1 MNFRQFDNRKPDF
14 ERLEEIIAIL
24 AKYEFIDILK
34 KTGLKNS
41 FSRIIRSKKFLDEL
55 DATDPE
61 RILLVF
67 EELGT
72 TFIKF
77 GQILSTRPD
86 IVGVDIANELA
97 KLQDNVPPDP
107 FELIKKEIE
116 KELNSPLYE
125 IFLNLTKNLLH
136 LLQLLR
142 FIKLNL
148 KMVL

>member
-1 MNFRQFDNRKPDF
+1 MNLRQFDNRKPDF
-14 ERLEEIIAIL
+14 ERLEEIIAVL

-41 FSRIIRSKKFLDEL
+41 FSRIFRSKKFLDEL
-55 DATDPE
+55 DATAPE

-97 KLQDNVPPDP
+97 KLQDKVPPDP

-116 KELNSPLYE
+116 KELEQSFRRNFPR
-125 IFLNLTKNLLH
+125 I
-136 LLQLLR
+136 
-142 FIKLNL
+142 
-148 KMVL
+148 